1 MECPVLEDTGFM
13 FDEAA
18 EFGELI
24 QETSIHSSMVGGMA
38 GSLTIVFI
46 VLNLV

>member
-1 MECPVLEDTGFM
+1 M

-18 EFGELI
+18 VVGELV
-24 QETSIHSSMVGGMA
+24 QETPYHCSMVGGMA
-38 GSLTIVFI
+38 RPLTIVFI

>member
-1 MECPVLEDTGFM
+1 M

-18 EFGELI
+18 VLVELI
-24 QETSIHSSMVGGMA
+24 RETPIECSVVGGMA
-38 GSLTIVFI
+38 RPLTVVFI